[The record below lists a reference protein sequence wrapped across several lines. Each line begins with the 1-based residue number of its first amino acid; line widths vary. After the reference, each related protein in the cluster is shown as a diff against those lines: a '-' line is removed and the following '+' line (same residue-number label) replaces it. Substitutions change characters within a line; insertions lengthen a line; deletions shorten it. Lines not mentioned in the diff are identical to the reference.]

1 MTFLPESHA
10 SYESYLAEYVGSLQ
24 KISGALV
31 HEVSL
36 VIADAIIH
44 SKSIG
49 LLGNGG
55 SASIVDHAQCDFLKW
70 SIDKSQI
77 VSSTNVLALSSNVA
91 LLSALNNDLG
101 HAEAFSWLVKRFL
114 KNGDVLIAVSSS
126 GESENILNAVRMA
139 KSQGVLTIGFSGFE
153 NPTLSRICDYSIQV
167 NSRNYGVI
175 EDLHGMLFHSITQIV
190 FHSLSSSKSK

>member
-10 SYESYLAEYVGSLQ
+10 SYESYVAEYVESLQ

-31 HEVSL
+31 HDVSL
-36 VIADAIIH
+36 VIADAVIH
-44 SKSIG
+44 SKTIG

-70 SIDKSQI
+70 SIDQSQI

-126 GESENILNAVRMA
+126 GESENILNAVRTA
-139 KSQGVLTIGFSGFE
+139 KSQGILTIGFSGFE